1 MLIFA
6 SLIEKLHSLLPKAG
20 TLLQEQK
27 WKRTA
32 RLAIYNAVGNIENLG
47 GWGIINLYFFAL
59 VQLPIDE

>member
-47 GWGIINLYFFAL
+47 GIINMSFFAL
-59 VQLPIDE
+59 VQLPMDE

>member
-6 SLIEKLHSLLPKAG
+6 SLIEKLHYLKAG
-20 TLLQEQK
+20 TYLILQEQK

-47 GWGIINLYFFAL
+47 GIINMSFFAL
-59 VQLPIDE
+59 VQLPMDE